1 MSISK
6 FGITASSNF
15 NSVSTEEAE
24 LTLDSLQMH
33 SMMDVYEAIHK
44 GHVVYELCLDLNKEK
59 VLGPKQHVGFC
70 GGQIMYRAQPT
81 AGAFIKFSP
90 TGLMRNK
97 LTGSLEEIP
106 NYVMSVW
113 TAKEQVDWNEV
124 NKNRSFKD
132 KMQCLE
138 STVSRASIGREM
150 WEETLIKAHGL
161 YDPNIMNAV
170 PGILFE
176 MNPGWDSSFVLAFN
190 VLKNNKQIRSMNLF
204 IVLPLDAAG
213 NYSHSEYQEIIKPN
227 GANPVSG
234 YVFQPQVVACFFKN
248 TTYGSRLTQQ
258 SAAATTMQATLKYL
272 ELAEQERQLVAEI
285 KKAGK
290 SKGNK
295 ALKNAKTAF
304 EDLLNSSNKWNTN
317 LEETLKELAA
327 SSQFP
332 TWTVQECRVYL
343 LKMHVTFPD
352 AEMDDTEVN
361 SKKRTKNTTDVASA
375 ATIDVASAPVSEDS
389 LAKQAVLGMSETL
402 NKTSTPVISG
412 EWDAE

>member
-6 FGITASSNF
+6 FGITASSDF
-15 NSVSTEEAE
+15 SAEEAE
-24 LTLDSLQMH
+24 LTLQSLQIA
-33 SMMDVYEAIHK
+33 SMMEVYDVIHK
-44 GHVVYELCLDLNKEK
+44 GHVVYELRLDLNKEK
-59 VLGPKQHVGFC
+59 MLGHKQHVGFC

-81 AGAFIKFSP
+81 QGAFIKFSP

-97 LTGSLEEIP
+97 LTNNLEEIP

-113 TAKEQVDWNEV
+113 TAKESVDWKEV
-124 NKNRSFKD
+124 NKMRSTD
-132 KMQCLE
+132 KMQYLE
-138 STVSRASIGREM
+138 STVSCASIGREM
-150 WEETLIKAHGL
+150 WEETLIKAHDL
-161 YDPNIMNAV
+161 YDPTVMNAV

-176 MNPGWDSSFVLAFN
+176 MNPGWDSSFVQAFN
-190 VLKNNKQIRSMNLF
+190 VLKRNKEIRSMNLF
-204 IVLPLDAAG
+204 IALPLDASG
-213 NYSHSEYQEIIKPN
+213 NYSHSEYQEIIKPV
-227 GANPVSG
+227 GAASVWG
-234 YVFQPQVVACFFKN
+234 YVFQPEVVACFFN
-248 TTYGSRLTQQ
+248 STTYGSRLTQQ
-258 SAAATTMQATLKYL
+258 SSANTTLQATVKYL
-272 ELAEQERQLVAEI
+272 ELAEEERRLVAEI

-304 EDLLNSSNKWNTN
+304 EDLLNSSNKWNTS

-352 AEMDDTEVN
+352 AEMDDTEVS

-402 NKTSTPVISG
+402 KKASAPVISG